1 MKKYLA
7 LLLAVLMLAAVF
19 TGCASKKTT
28 TDTPAASTDTAEPAK
43 TDENTAAEE
52 TPAAE
57 PASEEGKV
65 FNIYAWNEEFKGF
78 FEKYYTVPEGVT
90 VNWIITPSADGAYQD
105 KLDEAL
111 LNQENASADDKV
123 DLFLAEADY
132 IQKYTESPV
141 TQDVTA
147 LGVTDFS
154 STYAY
159 TVQAASDA
167 SGVVKGVSFQCCPAA
182 LIYRRSI
189 AKDVLGTDGH
199 GIGLGAVDGGDQN
212 GNVLAAGHIGRVGQR
227 EDAGELD
234 AQIVPV
240 ADLVADLDFD
250 GVAGAGTAAAQ
261 HGSSAQSGGGSA
273 GALEEGAAGNFIGH
287 GCVPP

>member
-19 TGCASKKTT
+19 TGCASKETT

-189 AKDVLGTDGH
+189 AKDVLGTDDPAEVQE
-199 GIGLGAVDGGDQN
+199 LLNSWDKFNAVAADAKAKGYLMTASEAATYRVFSN
-212 GNVLAAGHIGRVGQR
+212 NVS
-227 EDAGELD
+227 E
-234 AQIVPV
+234 P
-240 ADLVADLDFD
+240 
-250 GVAGAGTAAAQ
+250 
-261 HGSSAQSGGGSA
+261 
-273 GALEEGAAGNFIGH
+273 
-287 GCVPP
+287 